1 MAQLLAQLRQLPLE
15 VIKREKKHGK
25 FKKKNANEVFLM
37 RDSLFRISSLSGLLC
52 FPGQRLLAEL
62 QWRDGNT
69 KRDFT
74 N

>member
-1 MAQLLAQLRQLPLE
+1 
-15 VIKREKKHGK
+15 
-25 FKKKNANEVFLM
+25 M